1 MERLCPRCGS
11 RIGGDCKFCPN
22 CGLELPAAV
31 SLNKSGNS
39 GYSQQGSSFNG
50 GGNYRTSEG
59 NNGYNNNFGNQVGTP
74 NYTQNANRSGNSGY
88 SQNESY
94 INGNHRASDGNN
106 TYNNSGNQAGT
117 PNYTQNANRSGNSGY
132 SQGESYING
141 NYRASDGNNTYNNF
155 GNQAGTPNYQRGAN
169 TSGNSDMSLKD
180 WLITVFLTNAI
191 PMVSFIITVV
201 WAFSNDT
208 PVNKKRYCQAL
219 MIFQCIFIVLGFS
232 NFGCVSGFSDFLN
245 KFTPFYY

>member
-1 MERLCPRCGS
+1 MEKICPRCGS

-39 GYSQQGSSFNG
+39 GYPQQGSGFNG
-50 GGNYRTSEG
+50 GGNYQASER
-59 NNGYNNNFGNQVGTP
+59 NNGYNNNFGNRTGP
-74 NYTQNANRSGNSGY
+74 PDYNQNANPYGNSGY
-88 SQNESY
+88 SQ
-94 INGNHRASDGNN
+94 R
-106 TYNNSGNQAGT
+106 
-117 PNYTQNANRSGNSGY
+117 
-132 SQGESYING
+132 ESYING
-141 NYRASDGNNTYNNF
+141 NYRASDGNNAYNNS

-191 PMVSFIITVV
+191 PMVSFIITIV
-201 WAFSNDT
+201 WAFSSDT

-219 MIFQCIFIVLGFS
+219 MIFQCVLIALGFS